1 MGWTC
6 VNKQYCPLNLIF
18 TKLFVYWLQAAFLEA
33 CQAAKNVWSLL
44 ESYGGASHLKTGG
57 GVTGRG
63 ADVAFCKDLL
73 CKPLRIPV
81 CRLVR
86 GEGESWLLPVL
97 LPAVPGG
104 HLSPCAPLVIC
115 WLVVQLAVGFC
126 PSLPVGTSD
135 GNHCQS
141 DNKTCQIRSAKFWPF
156 IKEQT
161 HIFSQQQLKILFLL
175 QGRKMDLLL
184 ALNWQDSKSK
194 VTCRCTSNI
203 NKPFT
208 SADAACPYTLA
219 LDRSTSSF
227 EILPLPASPL
237 SLFPCNLSMLERVN
251 IMLKLTKNYSPKGG
265 KNVPIRAWTKEWV
278 MSDIFQNIW
287 PVPAM

>member
-1 MGWTC
+1 M
-6 VNKQYCPLNLIF
+6 
-18 TKLFVYWLQAAFLEA
+18 
-33 CQAAKNVWSLL
+33 
-44 ESYGGASHLKTGG
+44 
-57 GVTGRG
+57 
-63 ADVAFCKDLL
+63 
-73 CKPLRIPV
+73 
-81 CRLVR
+81 
-86 GEGESWLLPVL
+86 
-97 LPAVPGG
+97 
-104 HLSPCAPLVIC
+104 
-115 WLVVQLAVGFC
+115 VQLAVGFC

-184 ALNWQDSKSK
+184 ALNWRDSKSK

-219 LDRSTSSF
+219 LDCSTSSF

-265 KNVPIRAWTKEWV
+265 KMFQSEHGLKNESCLMYFKIYGLFLQCKTLLQLTVLIRWKFRISFSWSLSVMLSDWVP
-278 MSDIFQNIW
+278 
-287 PVPAM
+287 